1 MIGYI
6 IIGMLAG
13 FVASKIYKKEG
24 SGCLVNLLL
33 GIVGGW
39 VGGMVLG
46 WIGLTHGQPW
56 QLRCLCDWSGD
67 RIMALEQTAMTSD
80 VEFTLQ

>member
-39 VGGMVLG
+39 VSGMVLG
-46 WIGLTHGQPW
+46 WIGLTPTGSLGNFAVSVIGAVIVLW
-56 QLRCLCDWSGD
+56 LWNKLR
-67 RIMALEQTAMTSD
+67 
-80 VEFTLQ
+80 